1 MHAAQAF
8 IALHLTRGTN
18 QMKVPLLP
26 FFFAT
31 AVLLSVLLLGRFLLL
46 HEHLGSNSRETHDKV
61 ASSLHKLLRSQHKL
75 EDRLE
80 KLLRSVEAMQLHERQ
95 MEDTEMAQEVTG
107 EIEEAAPTKHS
118 DTAAADAAC
127 PKRSPFHTLLTS
139 QASPYQQWQSRIAYH
154 HWKKQKANGGPC
166 SDMVGFHRLCA
177 TTGGKPDGLETEIPT
192 IFTVQLSDEI
202 INSHFGFGVLNR
214 PNSVRQLLTTPS
226 MREKLVAP
234 YVLLLETDHVFM
246 RPLPNLAT
254 ETRPVAW
261 DFGYMHANPR
271 QNGIIQK
278 YCSTCESKDLDP
290 VGPSPLLIHIAQ
302 LEKLT
307 QDWLDFSLGLRS
319 NSDAEAVMQGWV
331 QEMWGYSIAA
341 AAHGIKHNVLRDLQV
356 EASSLTMYVDPKF
369 YEKQYVSKHSNSTA
383 ASQQHAQQ
391 KTATT
396 RLTTLP
402 PSCYTGTSSTTHTV
416 SSTRWKANRKGSIRS
431 VSGLWTRG
439 ITAVITHR
447 AICSRLPPRRMRPPS
462 GYSTRGMRRRRP
474 SQIGPR
480 ATRWVRLGG
489 GG

>member
-1 MHAAQAF
+1 MWNQCAERRREWTRVTFTKCTPRQAF

-95 MEDTEMAQEVTG
+95 QEDVEMAHEALAADD
-107 EIEEAAPTKHS
+107 EEAAPTKHS

-254 ETRPVAW
+254 ESKPVAW

-369 YEKQYVSKHSNSTA
+369 YEKQYVSKRSTA
-383 ASQQHAQQ
+383 QQAQQHSKQSTAQQ
-391 KTATT
+391 AQQHHSITAARTAEDCHHPT
-396 RLTTLP
+396 HHP
-402 PSCYTGTSSTTHTV
+402 PSLLAAQVHLPLH
-416 SSTRWKANRKGSIRS
+416 IRYR
-431 VSGLWTRG
+431 VHDGRQTARG
-439 ITAVITHR
+439 QSDR
-447 AICSRLPPRRMRPPS
+447 
-462 GYSTRGMRRRRP
+462 
-474 SQIGPR
+474 
-480 ATRWVRLGG
+480 
-489 GG
+489 